1 MDSEEMNKTLKRSM
15 NSLELLMEISLYT
28 ESDAI
33 IKVSICLLLNINEP
47 QESELIMEILLFI
60 FTSTKW
66 DTVYMYGW

>member
-1 MDSEEMNKTLKRSM
+1 M
-15 NSLELLMEISLYT
+15 NSFFKTKWLELLMEISLYT

-60 FTSTKW
+60 LTSTKW